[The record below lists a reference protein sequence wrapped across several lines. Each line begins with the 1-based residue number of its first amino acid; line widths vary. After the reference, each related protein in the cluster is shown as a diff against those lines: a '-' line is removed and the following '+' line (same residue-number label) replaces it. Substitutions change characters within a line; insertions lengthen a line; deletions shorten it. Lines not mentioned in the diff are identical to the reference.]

1 MAKSMGTK
9 AAVGLSTIGNLGTG
23 INPVAT
29 AAPDPI
35 DKSTQI
41 RFLTCGYFPQLPHGY
56 VHTP

>member
-1 MAKSMGTK
+1 MAKSMATK
-9 AAVGLSTIGNLGTG
+9 AAVGLPTIGNLASG

-41 RFLTCGYFPQLPHGY
+41 RFLTCDYFPQLPHGFG
-56 VHTP
+56 HPP